1 VRDRKIIMLEE
12 AVRKMSS
19 FPAQRL
25 GLRDRGSIQTG
36 MKADIVVF
44 DLSRVRDR
52 ATYEASHRYAEGISL
67 VTVNGQ
73 VVFENNAMTSARPGR
88 VLYGPAKE

>member
-1 VRDRKIIMLEE
+1 MRRTVRV
-12 AVRKMSS
+12 ASSS

-25 GLRDRGSIQTG
+25 RLRDRGSIQTG

-44 DLSRVRDR
+44 DPSRVRDR
-52 ATYEASHRYAEGISL
+52 ATYDTSHRYAEGISL
-67 VTVNGQ
+67 VIVNGQ
-73 VVFENNAMTSARPGR
+73 VVFEDNAMTSAWPGR